1 MSFSNLLF
9 TGFLLTALPIQT
21 HSAFSQRLTPNEQGR
36 QIPEAVGEYLLTSA
50 NSREL
55 PAVVSETAAS
65 KQEVIGGTVFLEADG
80 TYVWSTRYRYTWR

>member
-21 HSAFSQRLTPNEQGR
+21 HSAFAQRLTPNEQGR